1 MVPGMRTMRIRTS
14 VLASLAVLLT
24 PLVAIAQEHGE
35 EAGGGGLFSI
45 NVGLMIWTVVIFT
58 ALLIV
63 LWRFAWGP
71 ILSAVEARE
80 KGIQGALEEARAR
93 QEEAEKLLEE
103 HKRQLA
109 DARRQA
115 GEILAE
121 GREAGDRLRKDLEGK
136 AREESESILARARSE
151 IEREKDAAVDA
162 LRRESV
168 DLALAA
174 ASKLLHQKLD
184 GEQDRK
190 LVMEYVDG
198 LATKSPGAE
207 A

>member
-1 MVPGMRTMRIRTS
+1 MRLRTS
-14 VLASLAVLLT
+14 VLALVPLAFFLT
-24 PLVAIAQEHGE
+24 PLLVLAQEH
-35 EAGGGGLFSI
+35 EAAEGGGGLFSI
-45 NVGLMIWTVVIFT
+45 NAGLSIWTVVIFV

-80 KGIQGALEEARAR
+80 KGIQGALEEARSR
-93 QEEAEKLLEE
+93 QEEARELLEE

-115 GEILAE
+115 QEILAE
-121 GREAGDRLRKDLEGK
+121 GREAADRLRKELESK
-136 AREESESILARARSE
+136 AREESDDILARARSE
-151 IEREKDAAVDA
+151 IEREKEAAVDA

-174 ASKLLHQKLD
+174 AAKLLHQKLD
-184 GEQDRK
+184 GEQDRR

-198 LATKSPGAE
+198 LSGKSSGAE

>member
-1 MVPGMRTMRIRTS
+1 MRLRINA
-14 VLASLAVLLT
+14 LALPLAVLLT
-24 PLVAIAQEHGE
+24 PLVAFAQEHGE
-35 EAGGGGLFSI
+35 EGGGGGLFSI
-45 NVGLMIWTVVIFT
+45 NAGLSVWTVVIFA
-58 ALLIV
+58 ALLIT

-80 KGIQGALEEARAR
+80 KGIQGALEEAKKR
-93 QEEAEKLLEE
+93 QEEAARLLEE
-103 HKRQLA
+103 HKNQLS

-115 GEILAE
+115 QEILAE
-121 GREAGDRLRKDLEGK
+121 GREAAGRLRKELEGK
-136 AREESESILARARSE
+136 AREESEAILARARSE
-151 IEREKDAAVDA
+151 IEREKEAAVDA

-184 GEQDRK
+184 AEQDRR
-190 LVMEYVDG
+190 LVTEYVDG
-198 LATKSPGAE
+198 LAAKSPGAE